1 MFLLIENPAWNS
13 TTSISFSSHN
23 HHSNLLQGYTNT
35 KNHGILG
42 NLGVMLSLGGL
53 YAIYR
58 NKNMWGKAHFTS
70 THGQAGLAI
79 ILLSVG
85 AGMVGGVFL
94 HPDFGMDKTNKTIR
108 YAHKVFAR
116 GVLMAAWGTAFYGFS
131 TMTSD
136 PVQLAMFGLPLS
148 VLAPYSL
155 VYLSS
160 M

>member
-1 MFLLIENPAWNS
+1 MFCWLRTLQIAS
-13 TTSISFSSHN
+13 HCAHN
-23 HHSNLLQGYTNT
+23 HLNLLQGYANT
-35 KNHGILG
+35 KMHGILG

-58 NKNMWGKAHFTS
+58 NKEMWGKAHFTS

-136 PVQLAMFGLPLS
+136 PIQLAMFGLPLL

-155 VYLSS
+155 V
-160 M
+160 

>member
-1 MFLLIENPAWNS
+1 
-13 TTSISFSSHN
+13 
-23 HHSNLLQGYTNT
+23 
-35 KNHGILG
+35 
-42 NLGVMLSLGGL
+42 MLSLGGL

-58 NKNMWGKAHFTS
+58 NKEMWGKAHFTS

-136 PVQLAMFGLPLS
+136 PVQLAMFGLPLL

-155 VYLSS
+155 V
-160 M
+160 